1 MTIYLV
7 LTDGSRPPAV
17 TRSLRAARTIARQ
30 LGAAYLTAANPGE
43 WYGYET
49 RADLHKDRHG
59 AAPYLIRASIDRV
72 VNPEI
77 AISEREYPETV
88 LSVLRSLYAGVKS

>member
-7 LTDGSRPPAV
+7 LTDGSRPPSI
-17 TRSLRAARTIARQ
+17 TRSLRAARRIARK
-30 LGAAYLTAANPGE
+30 LGAAYLTPANPGE

-49 RADLHKDRHG
+49 RADMHMDRHG
-59 AAPYLIRASIDRV
+59 GAPYLIRASIDRV
-72 VNPEI
+72 THPEI

>member
-17 TRSLRAARTIARQ
+17 TRSLRAARTMARQ

-59 AAPYLIRASIDRV
+59 ASPYLIRVSIDRV
-72 VNPEI
+72 THPAA
-77 AISEREYPETV
+77 AIDQKEYPEAV
-88 LSVLRSLYAGVKS
+88 LSVLRMYAEVES